1 MSVSQ
6 ARSDKCPGSAGLTR
20 SVRQTRSVKQTAML
34 PARQTKVSANQ
45 GKSAG
50 MLITVGKTVHGAVGK
65 TVHGAVGKAVH
76 GAVGKT
82 VQAVVGKT
90 VQAVVGTEAHVAAE
104 KRVTQDRHLKVLA
117 RQVSFERCVYV
128 NHVVVN
134 SHHLTLYC
142 HNCVSHSSGYLMCLS
157 A

>member
-6 ARSDKCPGSAGLTR
+6 AR

-34 PARQTKVSANQ
+34 PARQTQVSANQ

-65 TVHGAVGKAVH
+65 AALAAG
-76 GAVGKT
+76 
-82 VQAVVGKT
+82 GKT

-104 KRVTQDRHLKVLA
+104 KRVTRDRHLKVLA
-117 RQVSFERCVYV
+117 RQVSFERCV
-128 NHVVVN
+128 
-134 SHHLTLYC
+134 
-142 HNCVSHSSGYLMCLS
+142 CVLIT
-157 A
+157 